1 MKPIINIL
9 AVTMMGA
16 IVLGEFQ
23 PSSTSA
29 VSLIGGVIKARH
41 TITED
46 VKYPRKDCP
55 VCEGKG
61 WYISGDNISKVDCG
75 YCEEKSKIMIEPETM
90 YPPIDVDNPEEIEPT
105 DQDYVDDPPLVPVYP
120 KQFILRN

>member
-1 MKPIINIL
+1 MKPVINIL
-9 AVTMMGA
+9 AVTMITA
-16 IVLGEFQ
+16 VVLGEFQ
-23 PSSTSA
+23 PSSTSS

-41 TITED
+41 TIEED

-75 YCEEKSKIMIEPETM
+75 YCEEKAKIMVEPETL
-90 YPPIDVDNPEEIEPT
+90 YPPIDTNDTEVPEEEEFI
-105 DQDYVDDPPLVPVYP
+105 DNPPLVPVYP